1 MPKNSIFILVLLL
14 IILVSCDNPREEA
27 LLKKEAELNL
37 REQLFKEKEAEYQSL
52 LKMRD
57 SLNLVQNEISK
68 DSLVVK
74 AWPEE
79 ILGQWN
85 SKIVCVET
93 NCNDYIIGDTR
104 FDMWEFGQDSTN
116 LYVKVF
122 NKRDLIRVYDGKYV
136 NDEIQLVYSTDS
148 TAFRFVHMNVN
159 LNRSSSNKLHGYRTI
174 NINGMCTA
182 KFSVELT
189 KITN

>member
-1 MPKNSIFILVLLL
+1 MPKNSISILALLL
-14 IILVSCDNPREEA
+14 IILVSCDSPREEA

-93 NCNDYIIGDTR
+93 NCKDRKSTR
-104 FDMWEFGQDSTN
+104 
-116 LYVKVF
+116 
-122 NKRDLIRVYDGKYV
+122 
-136 NDEIQLVYSTDS
+136 
-148 TAFRFVHMNVN
+148 
-159 LNRSSSNKLHGYRTI
+159 LNSS
-174 NINGMCTA
+174 
-182 KFSVELT
+182 
-189 KITN
+189 